1 MNNRVLKFRV
11 WDKTIKQYRKDDVF
25 MVDINGYLW
34 FTEDYG
40 DGEGQLRVDL
50 AKKDIFIIQQFTGL
64 LDKKGKEIYE
74 GDIVKIDSRI
84 GVVEYSLYLNL
95 CEYRLFLIED
105 FNNKGDWCRGT
116 FEFDDSIR
124 MKVIGNIFENPE
136 FLNK

>member
-1 MNNRVLKFRV
+1 MKKELEFRAWDFKEKQMKYGFKVGKFFTSYNC
-11 WDKTIKQYRKDDVF
+11 DEF
-25 MVDINGYLW
+25 M
-34 FTEDYG
+34 
-40 DGEGQLRVDL
+40 Q
-50 AKKDIFIIQQFTGL
+50 FIGL
-64 LDKKGKEIYE
+64 LDKDNRKIYE

-136 FLNK
+136 LLVSK